1 VGGGVHDRLKQL
13 GYPVIA
19 VNSAETIS
27 MEFPDKYMRLR
38 DELWG
43 KMRDWLEVG
52 RGKLWDNE
60 DNDLIGELS
69 TPTARILEG
78 GKIKVESKD
87 EMRERLRKTGGD
99 ESNGSPDIADAHIMT
114 FALPISNYNQEL
126 QDSDSGPADTFQPV
140 DPVAGY

>member
-1 VGGGVHDRLKQL
+1 
-13 GYPVIA
+13 
-19 VNSAETIS
+19 
-27 MEFPDKYMRLR
+27 
-38 DELWG
+38 
-43 KMRDWLEVG
+43 MRDWLEAG

-87 EMRERLRKTGGD
+87 EMRERLKKNGGD
-99 ESNGSPDIADAHIMT
+99 ECNGSPDIADAHIMT
-114 FALPISNYNQEL
+114 FALPIAHYNQDT
-126 QDSDSGPADTFQPV
+126 QDSEEGYGNNGFEPV